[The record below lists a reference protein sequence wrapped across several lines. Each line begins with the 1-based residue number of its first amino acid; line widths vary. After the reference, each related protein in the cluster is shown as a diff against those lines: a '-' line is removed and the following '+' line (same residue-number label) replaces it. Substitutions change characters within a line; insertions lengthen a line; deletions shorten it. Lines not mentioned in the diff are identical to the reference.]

1 VTVRYQS
8 VMTYGWLKRADEPP
22 RLIPLTIA
30 AKAEF
35 HKKVHWCRGQFTNY
49 RMFGTRFK
57 IIAAN

>member
-1 VTVRYQS
+1 
-8 VMTYGWLKRADEPP
+8 MTYGWLKRADEPP